1 MDPEG
6 LLARSTNRNRR
17 EIMKPTDAQK
27 FIALATILPTLVDWI
42 EDLKDTNVYR
52 HNIAQDFNKAIKSA
66 RIADMKLFER
76 TGMVTPQFNQ
86 DGEMMLNKN
95 GNPIMV
101 HMSDQEYKER
111 TGAMADQ
118 QAAVSSA
125 FMQWIAESIV
135 DPTDK

>member
-17 EIMKPTDAQK
+17 EIMTPTDAQK

-52 HNIAQDFNKAIKSA
+52 HNIAQDFSKAIKSA

-76 TGMVTPQFNQ
+76 TGMVTPQFNEN
-86 DGEMMLNKN
+86 GEMMLNKN

-125 FMQWIAESIV
+125 FRQWISEAIV